1 MSNNAAHLVR
11 PAMRP
16 NAQLAMNNSAQLFMK
31 HLMNK
36 SVQQAT
42 RRSALEVMEDMV
54 DMERSARRF
63 PNKAARVF
71 QSRNHPRNATRCQR
85 RTASRSPKRTADRFQ
100 RRTALKCL
108 FKNQP
113 KLPNK
118 SVKVRDLDMDT
129 INIFLF
135 IIVHSVDAK

>member
-1 MSNNAAHLVR
+1 MR

-16 NAQLAMNNSAQLFMK
+16 NALLAMNNSAQLFMK
-31 HLMNK
+31 HLMNR

-63 PNKAARVF
+63 PSKAARVF

-85 RTASRSPKRTADRFQ
+85 KTASKSQKRTADRFQ

-118 SVKVRDLDMDT
+118 SVKVRDLDMVT
-129 INIFLF
+129 I
-135 IIVHSVDAK
+135 D

>member
-1 MSNNAAHLVR
+1 MG
-11 PAMRP
+11 
-16 NAQLAMNNSAQLFMK
+16 
-31 HLMNK
+31 MNK

-63 PNKAARVF
+63 PSKAARVF
-71 QSRNHPRNATRCQR
+71 QSRNHPRNANRFQSKFQR
-85 RTASRSPKRTADRFQ
+85 RTANRFQRKTASKSPKRTADRFQ
-100 RRTALKCL
+100 SRIALKCL
-108 FKNQP
+108 FRNQP

-129 INIFLF
+129 I
-135 IIVHSVDAK
+135 D

>member
-1 MSNNAAHLVR
+1 MGQCMRLHIQPAMNKSAQHHMNNNAAHLMR

-16 NAQLAMNNSAQLFMK
+16 NALPAMNNSAQLFMK
-31 HLMNK
+31 HLMNR

-63 PNKAARVF
+63 PSKAARVS

-85 RTASRSPKRTADRFQ
+85 RTADRFQ

-118 SVKVRDLDMDT
+118 SV
-129 INIFLF
+129 
-135 IIVHSVDAK
+135 

>member
-1 MSNNAAHLVR
+1 MG
-11 PAMRP
+11 
-16 NAQLAMNNSAQLFMK
+16 
-31 HLMNK
+31 MNK

-63 PNKAARVF
+63 PSKAARVS

-85 RTASRSPKRTADRFQ
+85 KTANRFQRKTASKSPKRTADRFQ
-100 RRTALKCL
+100 SRTALKCL

-118 SVKVRDLDMDT
+118 SVKVRDLDMVT
-129 INIFLF
+129 I
-135 IIVHSVDAK
+135 D

>member
-1 MSNNAAHLVR
+1 
-11 PAMRP
+11 MRP
-16 NAQLAMNNSAQLFMK
+16 NALLAMNNSAQLFMK
-31 HLMNK
+31 HLMNR

-63 PNKAARVF
+63 PSKAARVS
-71 QSRNHPRNATRCQR
+71 QSRNHPRNATR
-85 RTASRSPKRTADRFQ
+85 FQ
-100 RRTALKCL
+100 RRTANKCL

-129 INIFLF
+129 I
-135 IIVHSVDAK
+135 D

>member
-1 MSNNAAHLVR
+1 MG
-11 PAMRP
+11 
-16 NAQLAMNNSAQLFMK
+16 
-31 HLMNK
+31 MNK

-63 PNKAARVF
+63 PSKAARVS

-85 RTASRSPKRTADRFQ
+85 RTANRFQSKFQRKTASKSPKRTADRFQ
-100 RRTALKCL
+100 SRTALKCL

-129 INIFLF
+129 I
-135 IIVHSVDAK
+135 D

>member
-1 MSNNAAHLVR
+1 MR

-16 NAQLAMNNSAQLFMK
+16 NALLAMNNSAQLFMK

-85 RTASRSPKRTADRFQ
+85 RTANRFQSKFQRRTANRFQ
-100 RRTALKCL
+100 SRTALKCL
-108 FKNQP
+108 FRNQP
-113 KLPNK
+113 KLQNK
-118 SVKVRDLDMDT
+118 SVKVRDL
-129 INIFLF
+129 
-135 IIVHSVDAK
+135 

>member
-1 MSNNAAHLVR
+1 MR

-71 QSRNHPRNATRCQR
+71 QSRNHPRTATRFQR
-85 RTASRSPKRTADRFQ
+85 KTASKSPKRTADRFQ

-108 FKNQP
+108 FKNQ
-113 KLPNK
+113 
-118 SVKVRDLDMDT
+118 
-129 INIFLF
+129 
-135 IIVHSVDAK
+135 

>member
-1 MSNNAAHLVR
+1 
-11 PAMRP
+11 MRP
-16 NAQLAMNNSAQLFMK
+16 NALLAMNNSAQLFMK
-31 HLMNK
+31 HLMNR

-63 PNKAARVF
+63 PSKAARVF

-85 RTASRSPKRTADRFQ
+85 RTANRFQSKFRRRTANRFQRKTASKSPKRTADRFQ
-100 RRTALKCL
+100 SRTALKCL

-129 INIFLF
+129 INIVF
-135 IIVHSVDAK
+135 

>member
-1 MSNNAAHLVR
+1 MRLLIQPAMNKSAQHLMNNSAAPLMSNSAQPPMSNNAAHLMR

-16 NAQLAMNNSAQLFMK
+16 NALLAMNNSAQLFMK
-31 HLMNK
+31 HLMNR

-71 QSRNHPRNATRCQR
+71 QSRNHPRNATR
-85 RTASRSPKRTADRFQ
+85 FQ
-100 RRTALKCL
+100 RRTA
-108 FKNQP
+108 N
-113 KLPNK
+113 
-118 SVKVRDLDMDT
+118 R
-129 INIFLF
+129 
-135 IIVHSVDAK
+135 